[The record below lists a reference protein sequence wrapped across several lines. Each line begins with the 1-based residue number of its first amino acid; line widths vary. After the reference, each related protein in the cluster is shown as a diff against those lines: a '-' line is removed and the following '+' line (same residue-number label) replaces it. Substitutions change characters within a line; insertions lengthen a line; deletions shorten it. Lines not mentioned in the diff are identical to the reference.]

1 MHNVQITLTPT
12 HNKNKKAAGLQ
23 QNNPT
28 QCHTALVVARG
39 EDEERLVRVRVRL
52 GSGLV
57 ERVVVARGEDMRSA
71 CAAHSSTQ
79 RARRA
84 LVARVEVRQIGWPYL
99 SKASNI
105 VY

>member
-1 MHNVQITLTPT
+1 MPPPRPEQRHGVE
-12 HNKNKKAAGLQ
+12 GDDDVDRV
-23 QNNPT
+23 
-28 QCHTALVVARG
+28 VVARG

-71 CAAHSSTQ
+71 CAAHNSIQ

-84 LVARVEVRQIGWPYL
+84 LVARVEVRKIGWPYL